1 MKIKIGTRKSKLA
14 LIQTN
19 IIKNLIEK
27 NTNHKCEIVE
37 MSTLGDDRRDLK
49 LTDFGGK
56 GAFVDTI
63 EKALLDKSIDIA
75 VHSAKDLP
83 VQLEQGLEIGAVA
96 KRANPQDVLIMAQG
110 KTISSDSVIG
120 TGSIRRQLQ
129 IKAKYGCKCKDIR
142 GNVPTRLK
150 KLDDGEYDGI
160 ILARAGLD
168 RLDMIDIDKY
178 NYEFFETLD
187 FVPAPCQGI
196 IAVENRADDEYIRDV
211 LKAINH
217 METYVCFVAERA
229 FLKAMDSGCQTPL
242 GAISEIGE
250 NNLKMECFYYKD
262 RIVKM
267 SIEGENPV
275 LTAAV
280 LAKKLKEVTMEK
292 INKMER
298 SKHEQNIIRIVKGS
312 LFAIIL
318 TFIFLFIFA
327 TILTYSNIPESTIT
341 PIVIIITAISILIGS
356 AKSTRNINKNG
367 MINGGMVGLIYITFL
382 YVSSSI
388 VFSGLQLSFKSIIMI
403 ISAILAGIIGGII
416 GVNFTIGDSP

>member
-129 IKAKYGCKCKDIR
+129 IKVKYGCKCKDIR

-280 LAKKLKEVTMEK
+280 LAKKLKEVTNE
-292 INKMER
+292 
-298 SKHEQNIIRIVKGS
+298 G
-312 LFAIIL
+312 
-318 TFIFLFIFA
+318 
-327 TILTYSNIPESTIT
+327 
-341 PIVIIITAISILIGS
+341 
-356 AKSTRNINKNG
+356 
-367 MINGGMVGLIYITFL
+367 
-382 YVSSSI
+382 
-388 VFSGLQLSFKSIIMI
+388 
-403 ISAILAGIIGGII
+403 
-416 GVNFTIGDSP
+416 

>member
-1 MKIKIGTRKSKLA
+1 MIMKIKIGTRKSKLA

-49 LTDFGGK
+49 LTEFGGK

-96 KRANPQDVLIMAQG
+96 KRANPQDVLVMAQG
-110 KTISSDSVIG
+110 KTISSNSVIG

-129 IKAKYGCKCKDIR
+129 IKAKYGCNCKDIR

-160 ILARAGLD
+160 VLARAGLD
-168 RLDMIDIDKY
+168 RLNMIDIDKY
-178 NYEFFETLD
+178 NYEFFETSE

-196 IAVENRADDEYIRDV
+196 IAVENRADDGDIRDV

-250 NNLKMECFYYKD
+250 KSLKMECFYYKD
-262 RIVKM
+262 KIVKM

-280 LAKKLKEVTMEK
+280 LAKKLKEVTNE
-292 INKMER
+292 
-298 SKHEQNIIRIVKGS
+298 G
-312 LFAIIL
+312 
-318 TFIFLFIFA
+318 
-327 TILTYSNIPESTIT
+327 
-341 PIVIIITAISILIGS
+341 
-356 AKSTRNINKNG
+356 
-367 MINGGMVGLIYITFL
+367 
-382 YVSSSI
+382 
-388 VFSGLQLSFKSIIMI
+388 
-403 ISAILAGIIGGII
+403 
-416 GVNFTIGDSP
+416 

>member
-150 KLDDGEYDGI
+150 KLDDGEYDGV

-178 NYEFFETLD
+178 NYEFFETSD

-217 METYVCFVAERA
+217 METYV
-229 FLKAMDSGCQTPL
+229 LKAMDSGCQTPL

-280 LAKKLKEVTMEK
+280 LAKKLKEVTNE
-292 INKMER
+292 
-298 SKHEQNIIRIVKGS
+298 G
-312 LFAIIL
+312 
-318 TFIFLFIFA
+318 
-327 TILTYSNIPESTIT
+327 
-341 PIVIIITAISILIGS
+341 
-356 AKSTRNINKNG
+356 
-367 MINGGMVGLIYITFL
+367 
-382 YVSSSI
+382 
-388 VFSGLQLSFKSIIMI
+388 
-403 ISAILAGIIGGII
+403 
-416 GVNFTIGDSP
+416 

>member
-129 IKAKYGCKCKDIR
+129 IKAKYGCRCKDIR

-168 RLDMIDIDKY
+168 L
-178 NYEFFETLD
+178 
-187 FVPAPCQGI
+187 P
-196 IAVENRADDEYIRDV
+196 
-211 LKAINH
+211 
-217 METYVCFVAERA
+217 
-229 FLKAMDSGCQTPL
+229 TPL
-242 GAISEIGE
+242 RSPSFPLRLSPFLRE
-250 NNLKMECFYYKD
+250 N
-262 RIVKM
+262 
-267 SIEGENPV
+267 
-275 LTAAV
+275 
-280 LAKKLKEVTMEK
+280 
-292 INKMER
+292 
-298 SKHEQNIIRIVKGS
+298 
-312 LFAIIL
+312 
-318 TFIFLFIFA
+318 
-327 TILTYSNIPESTIT
+327 
-341 PIVIIITAISILIGS
+341 
-356 AKSTRNINKNG
+356 
-367 MINGGMVGLIYITFL
+367 
-382 YVSSSI
+382 
-388 VFSGLQLSFKSIIMI
+388 FSF
-403 ISAILAGIIGGII
+403 
-416 GVNFTIGDSP
+416 

>member
-120 TGSIRRQLQ
+120 TGSVRRQLQ

-142 GNVPTRLK
+142 GNVHTRLK

-280 LAKKLKEVTMEK
+280 LAKKLKEVTNE
-292 INKMER
+292 
-298 SKHEQNIIRIVKGS
+298 G
-312 LFAIIL
+312 
-318 TFIFLFIFA
+318 
-327 TILTYSNIPESTIT
+327 
-341 PIVIIITAISILIGS
+341 
-356 AKSTRNINKNG
+356 
-367 MINGGMVGLIYITFL
+367 
-382 YVSSSI
+382 
-388 VFSGLQLSFKSIIMI
+388 
-403 ISAILAGIIGGII
+403 
-416 GVNFTIGDSP
+416 

>member
-120 TGSIRRQLQ
+120 TGSVRRQLQ

-142 GNVPTRLK
+142 GKCAYKIEKTWWRRIWWH
-150 KLDDGEYDGI
+150 YTC
-160 ILARAGLD
+160 RAGLD

-178 NYEFFETLD
+178 NYEFFETSD

-280 LAKKLKEVTMEK
+280 LAKKLKEVTNE
-292 INKMER
+292 
-298 SKHEQNIIRIVKGS
+298 G
-312 LFAIIL
+312 
-318 TFIFLFIFA
+318 
-327 TILTYSNIPESTIT
+327 
-341 PIVIIITAISILIGS
+341 
-356 AKSTRNINKNG
+356 
-367 MINGGMVGLIYITFL
+367 
-382 YVSSSI
+382 
-388 VFSGLQLSFKSIIMI
+388 
-403 ISAILAGIIGGII
+403 
-416 GVNFTIGDSP
+416 

>member
-1 MKIKIGTRKSKLA
+1 
-14 LIQTN
+14 
-19 IIKNLIEK
+19 
-27 NTNHKCEIVE
+27 

-129 IKAKYGCKCKDIR
+129 IKAKYGCRCKDIR

-160 ILARAGLD
+160 VLARAGLD
-168 RLDMIDIDKY
+168 RLDMIDINKY
-178 NYEFFETLD
+178 NYEFFETSD

-262 RIVKM
+262 KIIKM

-280 LAKKLKEVTMEK
+280 LAKKLKEVTNE
-292 INKMER
+292 
-298 SKHEQNIIRIVKGS
+298 G
-312 LFAIIL
+312 
-318 TFIFLFIFA
+318 
-327 TILTYSNIPESTIT
+327 
-341 PIVIIITAISILIGS
+341 
-356 AKSTRNINKNG
+356 
-367 MINGGMVGLIYITFL
+367 
-382 YVSSSI
+382 
-388 VFSGLQLSFKSIIMI
+388 
-403 ISAILAGIIGGII
+403 
-416 GVNFTIGDSP
+416 

>member
-49 LTDFGGK
+49 LTDFGGQ

-262 RIVKM
+262 
-267 SIEGENPV
+267 
-275 LTAAV
+275 
-280 LAKKLKEVTMEK
+280 
-292 INKMER
+292 
-298 SKHEQNIIRIVKGS
+298 SKNVYRGRKS
-312 LFAIIL
+312 CF
-318 TFIFLFIFA
+318 
-327 TILTYSNIPESTIT
+327 NRCC
-341 PIVIIITAISILIGS
+341 IG
-356 AKSTRNINKNG
+356 
-367 MINGGMVGLIYITFL
+367 
-382 YVSSSI
+382 
-388 VFSGLQLSFKSIIMI
+388 
-403 ISAILAGIIGGII
+403 
-416 GVNFTIGDSP
+416 